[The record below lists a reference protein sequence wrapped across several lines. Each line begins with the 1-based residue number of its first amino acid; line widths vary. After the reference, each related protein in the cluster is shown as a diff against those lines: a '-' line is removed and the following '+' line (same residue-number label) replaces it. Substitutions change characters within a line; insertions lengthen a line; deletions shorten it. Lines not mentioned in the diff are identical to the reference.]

1 MSKSS
6 IKVFIDRIEGDLAVL
21 VLYDDDS
28 VKFNLP
34 RKYLPGGIS
43 EGGYLQLTFAIDKAS
58 QEEEKQKIDGLLKKL
73 AGKKQDE

>member
-6 IKVFIDRIEGDLAVL
+6 IKVFIDRIEGDLAVV

-34 RKYLPGGIS
+34 RKYLPEGIS
-43 EGGYLQLTFAIDKAS
+43 EGDYLQLTFAVDKAS
-58 QEEEKQKIDGLLKKL
+58 HDEEKQKIDDLLKKL
-73 AGKKQDE
+73 KGK